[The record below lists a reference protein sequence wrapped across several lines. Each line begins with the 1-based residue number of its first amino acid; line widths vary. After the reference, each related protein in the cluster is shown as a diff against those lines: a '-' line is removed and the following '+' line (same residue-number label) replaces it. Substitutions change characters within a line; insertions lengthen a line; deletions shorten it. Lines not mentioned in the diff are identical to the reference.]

1 MGLVESEK
9 RISAYVAGWSCSMWM
24 LDEQLS
30 YIDDVHNVELLSIY
44 FVEMQGDTDMK
55 ILGAIVSVS
64 SS

>member
-9 RISAYVAGWSCSMWM
+9 CISAYVAGCSCSMWM
-24 LDEQLS
+24 LDEQLL
-30 YIDDVHNVELLSIY
+30 YIDDVHSMELLSIY

>member
-1 MGLVESEK
+1 
-9 RISAYVAGWSCSMWM
+9 MWM
-24 LDEQLS
+24 LDEQLL
-30 YIDDVHNVELLSIY
+30 YIDDVHSMELLSIY